1 MDPNVYKLY
10 ERFNKEVPEELR
22 ILREDFVEFVNEVYM
37 INTSKGEQLKEGYA
51 PFCKHMIIENFNEFT
66 ANTTEI
72 TPENIK
78 YLKTGY
84 FQRNKGEASV
94 LMRWLDATKVKQ
106 KKAKYLD
113 IILYTKEQIQ
123 LELKATK
130 KKDANKDVDYE
141 YVIVGI
147 KPQDEDFETPMLPIT
162 MMRNASGKDQGGSGV
177 PIDPV
182 KYKESVEYWEKPC
195 FN

>member
-1 MDPNVYKLY
+1 
-10 ERFNKEVPEELR
+10 
-22 ILREDFVEFVNEVYM
+22 
-37 INTSKGEQLKEGYA
+37 
-51 PFCKHMIIENFNEFT
+51 
-66 ANTTEI
+66 
-72 TPENIK
+72 
-78 YLKTGY
+78 
-84 FQRNKGEASV
+84 
-94 LMRWLDATKVKQ
+94 MRWLDATKVKQ